1 MTSWQV
7 CDVAQEAINIER
19 LLSQARNPTHGQA
32 DKGIIPQRV
41 FNLVPDRMGGYV
53 PFGHRA
59 RLNNSEGD
67 QVLLDPNDVILGIDE
82 TGITSF
88 YVPRPEEL
96 IPI

>member
-1 MTSWQV
+1 MNVEQ
-7 CDVAQEAINIER
+7 

-53 PFGHRA
+53 PFGR
-59 RLNNSEGD
+59 RS
-67 QVLLDPNDVILGIDE
+67 VLLENPEDPFSNQVTLDPDDIILGIDE

-88 YVPRPEEL
+88 YVPRPPEN
-96 IPI
+96 IPT

>member
-1 MTSWQV
+1 M
-7 CDVAQEAINIER
+7 AQEAVNIEQ
-19 LLSQARNPTHGQA
+19 LLGQARNPTHGQT
-32 DKGIIPQRV
+32 DKSVLPQRV

-59 RLNNSEGD
+59 RLNNSDGD

-88 YVPRPEEL
+88 FVPRPEEL
-96 IPI
+96 ILI